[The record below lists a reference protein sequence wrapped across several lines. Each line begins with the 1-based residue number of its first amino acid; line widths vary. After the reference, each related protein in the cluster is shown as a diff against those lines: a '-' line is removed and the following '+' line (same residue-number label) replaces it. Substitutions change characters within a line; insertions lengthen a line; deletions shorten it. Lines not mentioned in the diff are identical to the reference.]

1 MCFLTL
7 QLPQGFPFSF
17 SSISMRVHSGL
28 QKRSSPYEPVINTF
42 VVVGAKAFRLPCGG
56 GLQYRSEAPLSFHEI
71 CSFSHHFMLFF
82 QRRKSKRETST
93 TGPYQQ
99 QPTNSGRST
108 ESSSAP
114 FSAPTS
120 SFSLSV
126 LLSSFNQ
133 PLPPSKAPELRPPR
147 SDDVQIS
154 PHSSV
159 SARRWRLYRTNSLK
173 HASSCSPRLWCACL
187 SSALAQF
194 QLVRSWVRCWR
205 GPGEGPVGLY
215 QVHLLL

>member
-1 MCFLTL
+1 MVVGCSTGQKLHLAFMKYAHFLTILCFL
-7 QLPQGFPFSF
+7 
-17 SSISMRVHSGL
+17 
-28 QKRSSPYEPVINTF
+28 
-42 VVVGAKAFRLPCGG
+42 
-56 GLQYRSEAPLSFHEI
+56 
-71 CSFSHHFMLFF
+71 
-82 QRRKSKRETST
+82 QRWKSKRRNFENRTLSAT
-93 TGPYQQ
+93 ANQQ
-99 QPTNSGRST
+99 WRSPDKLKRSLF
-108 ESSSAP
+108 SSNLIFLTFCPLVFLQSASP
-114 FSAPTS
+114 SLQS
-120 SFSLSV
+120 SRA
-126 LLSSFNQ
+126 SS
-133 PLPPSKAPELRPPR
+133 PPR

-159 SARRWRLYRTNSLK
+159 SARLWRPYRTNSLK

>member
-1 MCFLTL
+1 MVVGSSTGQKLHLAFMKYAHFLTILCFL
-7 QLPQGFPFSF
+7 
-17 SSISMRVHSGL
+17 
-28 QKRSSPYEPVINTF
+28 
-42 VVVGAKAFRLPCGG
+42 
-56 GLQYRSEAPLSFHEI
+56 
-71 CSFSHHFMLFF
+71 
-82 QRRKSKRETST
+82 QRWKSKRGETSK

-99 QPTNSGRST
+99 QPTNSGGST
-108 ESSSAP
+108 AYSSAP

-126 LLSSFNQ
+126 LSSSFNQ

-159 SARRWRLYRTNSLK
+159 SARLWRPYRTNSLK